1 MFEIS
6 QYTMEQLK
14 DPYGIIAGERYEF
27 MLDLQIDEED
37 ELYSE
42 TGVVLRVIAA
52 VQDEEMSISKYE
64 FLSAST
70 NQYIALEMEEEEYA
84 MVEAFCKE
92 QLKTEEEG

>member
-6 QYTMEQLK
+6 QYSMEQLK
-14 DPYGIIAGERYEF
+14 DPYGIIAGDRYEF

-42 TGVVLRVIAA
+42 TGVVLRVVAA
-52 VQDEEMSISKYE
+52 IRDKEMSIAKYE
-64 FLSAST
+64 FLNAST

-92 QLKTEEEG
+92 QLQAEEE

>member
-42 TGVVLRVIAA
+42 AGVVLRVIAA
-52 VQDEEMSISKYE
+52 VQDKEMSIAKYE
-64 FLSAST
+64 FLNAST
-70 NQYIALEMEEEEYA
+70 NQYIALDMEDDEYA

-92 QLKTEEEG
+92 QLQTEEA